1 MVKELDKIILQ
12 SLRFYSFHGVMAE
25 EKVNGQWFEVDL
37 EIWGDFS
44 KAAGSDN
51 IDEALDYSNIYQR
64 VKEIMEGRSHNLLE
78 SVNLAILNRILELPL
93 VQKALVRVKKL
104 HPPVGGPAA
113 YAGVEMVRQKNND

>member
-1 MVKELDKIILQ
+1 MKELDKIILQ
-12 SLRFYSFHGVMAE
+12 SMRFYSFHGVMAE

-37 EIWGDFS
+37 EIYGDFS

-51 IDEALDYSNIYQR
+51 IDEALDYSKIYQR

-78 SVNLAILNRILELPL
+78 NVSQAIMNSIIELPL
-93 VQKALVRVKKL
+93 VQKVLVRVKKL

-113 YAGVEMVRQKNND
+113 YAGIEMVRHK